1 MNPHALH
8 RRSLSL
14 WSCLLLAPD
23 GGAGGG
29 GGGDAGDAGGGDA
42 GGGDAGAGAGAGGEA
57 GGDAGGADAPVNLSQ
72 QQLDALISKR
82 IGAARAGWERDL
94 NAYSDQENETA
105 TQKAEREAAE
115 ARQQAEA
122 ATTGANATLRRAEA
136 TVQAGLAGIR
146 PDRIA
151 AALAIAASDAEFHE
165 VEVNDSQVDSAAMAK
180 ILAKVAKAYPEFTSQ
195 AAAGAAGAS
204 TTSANDAGGN
214 PSATA
219 PKSMQDAVAARLAKA
234 MG

>member
-29 GGGDAGDAGGGDA
+29 GGGDAGDA

-94 NAYSDQENETA
+94 SAYSDQENETA

-195 AAAGAAGAS
+195 AAAGAAGAAGAS

>member
-29 GGGDAGDAGGGDA
+29 GGGDAGDA

-195 AAAGAAGAS
+195 AAAGAAGAAGAS

-219 PKSMQDAVAARLAKA
+219 PKSMQDAVAARLAKT